1 MDKPQDPKNPKW
13 VNNIKKF
20 DTPNRD
26 FLRATKKL
34 EGKLE
39 KLKKVQSSINRLNN
53 KMVKIN
59 RDRYL
64 MNTLR
69 HGANEFPGQNLTNP
83 NPKVAPLTTILVKP
97 LTTDMW
103 MKPVRLAMGTVKTA
117 KHLGA
122 GLALNYLSN
131 RFISPHVNR
140 AGLAIAGAMKRRH
153 IEGQKRN
160 SLKSKKKKK

>member
-20 DTPNRD
+20 DTPNRNL
-26 FLRATKKL
+26 LRATKKVSGL
-34 EGKLE
+34 LDQLKAGKS
-39 KLKKVQSSINRLNN
+39 KIK
-53 KMVKIN
+53 KIN
-59 RDRYL
+59 NQMVNISRDRYL
-64 MNTLR
+64 MDTLR

-83 NPKVAPLTTILVKP
+83 NPKVAPLTTILGKP